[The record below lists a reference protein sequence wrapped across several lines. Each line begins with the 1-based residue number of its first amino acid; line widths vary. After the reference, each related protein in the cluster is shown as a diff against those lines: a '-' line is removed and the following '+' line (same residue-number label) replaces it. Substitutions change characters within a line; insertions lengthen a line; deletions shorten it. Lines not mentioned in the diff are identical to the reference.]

1 MTFSPKH
8 QGERFK
14 LMERGLLVTSD
25 ETKAL
30 GNLTGFRDDADLA
43 WVMKALNEYDS
54 LVAEVTRLRGY
65 KCRQARGLTCYEKIS
80 KWTGKPIPE
89 TAS

>member
-1 MTFSPKH
+1 MTFRPRY

-30 GNLTGFRDDADLA
+30 GNLTGFRDIADLV
-43 WVMKALNEYDS
+43 WVMKALNEYDA
-54 LVAEVTRLRGY
+54 LVAEVTRLRSLD
-65 KCRQARGLTCYEKIS
+65 CRRAKGLSCYEMVS
-80 KWTGKPIPE
+80 KWTGKPIKDRD
-89 TAS
+89 